1 LPGGAKFSA
10 PGEPIHA
17 NNCEWVCKD
26 PFDRHSDICAV
37 GRVAVLMI
45 SISAGLLL
53 AICALAVTCNMIKRR
68 QDGSQQR
75 EVRAEDPV
83 TYRTDRAPE
92 QQRRFWRLTEHQTS
106 TLAFNIPQ
114 PETTREDDIGAD
126 DVLPVDVE
134 SHISATLIVTTHRV
148 PTLAF
153 DSPYSETT
161 QENDIGA
168 DDV

>member
-1 LPGGAKFSA
+1 
-10 PGEPIHA
+10 
-17 NNCEWVCKD
+17 
-26 PFDRHSDICAV
+26 
-37 GRVAVLMI
+37 VLMI